1 MHLEYNYRN
10 QMEGFRWWLEMM
22 VMVIILYIILWHLGY
37 VDMEHWKLYL
47 FCAFMPYFLMLT
59 VPMLVLHIRY
69 YLRNRGQ
76 VIDILDDRLILTKQN
91 GERKEYL
98 FSEIDEVVLHRSRA
112 MEPGGGY
119 AMSPID
125 RYSYLKLE
133 FKDFDELP
141 VYITC
146 FMHPDFD
153 KVTMELKGV
162 GMSIRRNVFL

>member
-1 MHLEYNYRN
+1 MY
-10 QMEGFRWWLEMM
+10 
-22 VMVIILYIILWHLGY
+22 
-37 VDMEHWKLYL
+37 
-47 FCAFMPYFLMLT
+47 C
-59 VPMLVLHIRY
+59 IRY

-112 MEPGGGY
+112 MEPGGEY

-133 FKDFDELP
+133 FKDFDEPP

-146 FMHPDFD
+146 FMHPDLD